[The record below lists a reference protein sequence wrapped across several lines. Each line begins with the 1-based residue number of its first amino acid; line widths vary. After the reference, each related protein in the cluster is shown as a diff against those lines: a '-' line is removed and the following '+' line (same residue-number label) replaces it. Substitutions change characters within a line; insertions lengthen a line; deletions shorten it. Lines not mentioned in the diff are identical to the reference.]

1 MPHGIDEA
9 LVEVQSKIAHLER
22 AVNELSDVVFRQH
35 REIQALEGQMKA
47 VKEKLQ
53 GGAPEESIRTP
64 EQERPPHY

>member
-1 MPHGIDEA
+1 MPPGIDEP

-53 GGAPEESIRTP
+53 GGASEEPIRTP